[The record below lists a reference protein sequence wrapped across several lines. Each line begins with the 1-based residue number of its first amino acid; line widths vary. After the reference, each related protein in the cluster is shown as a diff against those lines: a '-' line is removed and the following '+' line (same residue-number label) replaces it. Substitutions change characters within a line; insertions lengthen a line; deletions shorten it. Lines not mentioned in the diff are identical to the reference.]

1 MRKRK
6 RRHFGMQAV
15 TATISTTLVLLLVGM
30 VTFFV
35 LAAHGLS
42 GYVRENM
49 SLTAEI
55 DRGQSESDIFR
66 LKAEMETKPFARSVQ
81 YISKEQARHEY
92 VQAMGADPQKFLEY
106 NPLPAMLEVKLNA
119 AYANT
124 DSLATVAEGLRADK
138 RISRVEYQED
148 LMDVVNRNIRTVS
161 IALVVLAAV
170 LTLISF
176 ALISNTVR
184 LAMHSQ
190 RFLIYTM
197 KLVGA
202 SPAFIRR
209 PFMRRNFVIGLAATV
224 TADVLLWAAA
234 YWAVGIEPQM
244 STVVTADTMLV
255 VSGVVLAFGLTITM
269 LCAYL
274 STNKYI
280 GMKAS
285 DLYYI

>member
-6 RRHFGMQAV
+6 KRRFGMQAV

-30 VTFFV
+30 VTFLV
-35 LAAHGLS
+35 LAAHNMS

-55 DRGQSESDIFR
+55 DGGQSEADMFR
-66 LKAEMETKPFARSVQ
+66 LKAEVEAMPFARSVQ

-124 DSLATVAEGLRADK
+124 DSLTTVAGQLGADK

-161 IALVVLAAV
+161 IALVALAAV

-209 PFMRRNFVIGLAATV
+209 PFMRRNFMIGLAATA

-234 YWAVGIEPQM
+234 YWAVGIEPQL
-244 STVVTADTMLV
+244 STVVTADTMLA

-269 LCAYL
+269 LCAYM
-274 STNKYI
+274 STSRYI